1 MNRNVWLLFACQA
14 LMNSAIVGQVAMA
27 ALIGNSLALD
37 KSLAT
42 LPLAVQMVGTMS
54 ASIPAGIVFG
64 RLGRRSGFMLG
75 ALFSLIGSLGYAY
88 AVWRQ
93 DFWLYT
99 LAAVPAG
106 MGFGVAQHYRFAAAE
121 VASAQARPRA
131 IALVMAGG
139 VLAAL
144 FGPRLVI
151 LSKDLIPP
159 LLFLGTY
166 LLLAVLPVICVLL
179 LTFAKLPPPPPRTAV
194 RTPLGAILARPEF
207 VTAVVAALTA
217 YGAMNFVMTATPL
230 QMMLCG
236 FGVDDSARVIGWH
249 AVAMYAP
256 GFLTGPLIQRVG
268 VHRVVVSGGLLMF
281 ACVLANLILPASY
294 GNFVLALMLL
304 GVGWNFMFVGA
315 TALLT
320 AATQPQERVR
330 AQAANDFIVF
340 GTVTMTALSSGAML
354 HATGWGGVNA
364 GIVAPVA
371 IALVLVLW
379 QRARRT
385 AVAEAV

>member
-27 ALIGNSLALD
+27 ALIGNSLAVN
-37 KSLAT
+37 KSFAT
-42 LPLAVQMVGTMS
+42 LPFAVQMLGTMS
-54 ASIPAGIVFG
+54 ASIPAGIVFS

-88 AVWRQ
+88 GVWRQ

-106 MGFGVAQHYRFAAAE
+106 MGFGIAQHYRFAAAE

-151 LSKDLIPP
+151 FSKDLIPP
-159 LLFLGTY
+159 LIFLGTY
-166 LLLAVLPVICVLL
+166 LLLAVLPVICVVL
-179 LTFAKLPPPPPRTAV
+179 LTFTALPPPPRPAV
-194 RTPLGAILARPEF
+194 HTPLAAILARPDF
-207 VTAVVAALTA
+207 ITAVVAALAA

-256 GFLTGPLIQRVG
+256 GFVTGPLIQRIG
-268 VHRVVVSGGLLMF
+268 VHRVVVGGGLLMF
-281 ACVLANLILPASY
+281 ACVLANLLLPASY

-315 TALLT
+315 TALL
-320 AATQPQERVR
+320 AASASGAERVR

-340 GTVTMTALSSGAML
+340 GTVTITALSSGAML
-354 HATGWGGVNA
+354 HAAGWGGVNG

-371 IALVLVLW
+371 LALALVLW

-385 AVAEAV
+385 AVAGAA